1 MKKRI
6 QFLRIWVAA
15 ALISAMAMP
24 TALAQQAGNT
34 DIGLMDAKQVLITNV
49 RIFDGNSDQL
59 SAAMNILV
67 EGILIK
73 KISKDAIKPNAG
85 ADIIDGGGRA
95 LTPGF
100 IDTHTHIALVAP
112 FDQLENEYDG
122 VYVGA
127 VASQMAENMLMRGF
141 TSVRD
146 AGGASIGVMRAIN
159 EGRLVGPR
167 IFSSGAF
174 LTQTSG
180 HLDMHDYTH
189 QHRLIGGQPSQAE
202 LLGHYITA
210 DGSAEV
216 TAAVRENMR
225 KGATQIKIATNG
237 GISSRYAPL
246 DIFGFTQGEIDAA
259 VDAAGDFGTYVMAH
273 VYYDSA
279 VDRSLKAGVKSI
291 EHGNMMTATTM
302 KQLVKAGAFLS
313 IQASASQSPSPKW
326 FTVDQKAK
334 HKLARDGFF
343 KMVELAKQY
352 KAKITFSSDW
362 FGSDEAYALQSQEW
376 IARKDL
382 WTPVEILRQATGT
395 AGKLLEL
402 SGQRNPFKDG
412 KLGVIEEGA
421 YADLVIVNGN
431 PLEDITLL
439 ADPEKNL
446 KLIMKDGKI
455 IKNTF

>member
-6 QFLRIWVAA
+6 WFLIIWVAA
-15 ALISAMAMP
+15 ALISAMALPQAQAQEKKKESP
-24 TALAQQAGNT
+24 T
-34 DIGLMDAKQVLITNV
+34 QVLITNV

-67 EGILIK
+67 EGKLIK
-73 KISKDAIKPNAG
+73 KITSDAIKPNGG
-85 ADIIDGGGRA
+85 AIIVAGGGRV

-100 IDTHTHIALVAP
+100 IDTHTHLALVAP

-127 VASQMAENMLMRGF
+127 VAAQMAENMLMRGF

-146 AGGASIGVMRAIN
+146 AGGASIGVMRVIN
-159 EGRLVGPR
+159 EGRLAGPR

-180 HLDMHDYTH
+180 HLDMHDHTH
-189 QHRLIGGQPSQAE
+189 QHRMIGGHPSQAE
-202 LLGHYITA
+202 LIGHYITA
-210 DGSAEV
+210 DGAAEV
-216 TAAVRENMR
+216 MAAVRENMR

-246 DIFGFTQGEIDAA
+246 DIFGFTRGEITAA
-259 VDAAGDFGTYVMAH
+259 VDAASDFGTYVMAH
-273 VYYDSA
+273 VYYDRA
-279 VDRSLKAGVKSI
+279 IDRTLDAGVKSI
-291 EHGNMMTATTM
+291 EHGNMMTEVSM
-302 KQLVKAGAFLS
+302 KKLVDAEAFLS
-313 IQASASQSPSPKW
+313 IQASASQSPSPEW
-326 FTVDQKAK
+326 FSADQKAK

-343 KMVELAKQY
+343 QMVELAKKY
-352 KAKITFSSDW
+352 NAKVTFSSDW
-362 FGSDEAYALQSQEW
+362 FGSDDAYALQSREW

-382 WTPVEILRQATGT
+382 WSPVEILRQATGT
-395 AGKLLEL
+395 AGELLAL
-402 SGQRNPFKDG
+402 SGQRNPFKQG
-412 KLGVIEEGA
+412 KLGVVEEGA

-431 PLEDITLL
+431 PLEDITML

-446 KLIMKDGKI
+446 QLIMKDGKI
-455 IKNTF
+455 YKNTL

>member
-1 MKKRI
+1 MRK
-6 QFLRIWVAA
+6 QMFTFLAIITLVVAI
-15 ALISAMAMP
+15 ALP
-24 TALAQQAGNT
+24 QVQAQE
-34 DIGLMDAKQVLITNV
+34 KQKPNQILLTNV
-49 RIFDGNSDQL
+49 NVWDGTSDTL
-59 SAAMNILV
+59 IKVDMLV
-67 EGILIK
+67 EGNKIK
-73 KISKDAIKPNAG
+73 RIGKINAPNAVK
-85 ADIIDGGGRA
+85 IDGQGGT

-127 VASQMAENMLMRGF
+127 VAAQMAENMLMRGF

-146 AGGASIGVMRAIN
+146 AGGASIGIMRAIN
-159 EGRLVGPR
+159 EGRLIGPR

-180 HLDMHDYTH
+180 HLDMHDHTH
-189 QHRLIGGQPSQAE
+189 NHRMIGGHPSQAE

-210 DGSAEV
+210 DGPAEV
-216 TAAVRENMR
+216 MAAVRENMR

-246 DIFGFTQGEIDAA
+246 DIFGFTQGEITAA

-273 VYYDSA
+273 VYYDRA
-279 VDRSLKAGVKSI
+279 IDRTLTAGVKSI
-291 EHGNMMTATTM
+291 EHGNMMTESSM
-302 KQLVKAGAFLS
+302 KKLVEAGAFLS
-313 IQASASQSPSPKW
+313 IQASASQSPSPAW
-326 FTVDQKAK
+326 FSADQKAK

-343 KMVELAKQY
+343 KMVELAKKY

-362 FGSDEAYALQSQEW
+362 FGSDDAFALQSQEW
-376 IARKDL
+376 ITRKGL
-382 WTPVEILRQATGT
+382 WTPLEIMRQATAT
-395 AGKLLEL
+395 AGDLLAL
-402 SGQRNPFKDG
+402 SGQRNPYKNG

-421 YADLVIVNGN
+421 YADLVIVSGN
-431 PLEDITLL
+431 PLEDISLL

-446 KLIMKDGKI
+446 HLIMKDGKI
-455 IKNTF
+455 YKNTL

>member
-1 MKKRI
+1 MKNRFR
-6 QFLRIWVAA
+6 FLRIWMTA
-15 ALISAMAMP
+15 ALISAMTMP
-24 TALAQQAGNT
+24 PALAQQAGNT
-34 DIGLMDAKQVLITNV
+34 NIVLMDAKQVLINNV

-59 SAAMNILV
+59 SDGMNILI
-67 EGILIK
+67 EGKLIQ
-73 KISKDAIKPNAG
+73 KITKDAIKPNAG
-85 ADIIDGGGRA
+85 ASIINGGGRV

-100 IDTHTHIALVAP
+100 IDTHTHLALVAP

-127 VASQMAENMLMRGF
+127 VAAQMAENMLMRGF

-159 EGRLVGPR
+159 EGRLIGPR

-189 QHRLIGGQPSQAE
+189 RHRLIGGQPSQAE

-246 DIFGFTQGEIDAA
+246 DIFGFTQGEIVAA
-259 VDAAGDFGTYVMAH
+259 VDAASDFGTYVMAH

-279 VDRSLKAGVKSI
+279 VER
-291 EHGNMMTATTM
+291 
-302 KQLVKAGAFLS
+302 
-313 IQASASQSPSPKW
+313 
-326 FTVDQKAK
+326 
-334 HKLARDGFF
+334 
-343 KMVELAKQY
+343 
-352 KAKITFSSDW
+352 
-362 FGSDEAYALQSQEW
+362 
-376 IARKDL
+376 
-382 WTPVEILRQATGT
+382 
-395 AGKLLEL
+395 
-402 SGQRNPFKDG
+402 
-412 KLGVIEEGA
+412 
-421 YADLVIVNGN
+421 
-431 PLEDITLL
+431 
-439 ADPEKNL
+439 
-446 KLIMKDGKI
+446 
-455 IKNTF
+455 

>member
-1 MKKRI
+1 MTLPQAQAQEKKKE
-6 QFLRIWVAA
+6 
-15 ALISAMAMP
+15 SP
-24 TALAQQAGNT
+24 T
-34 DIGLMDAKQVLITNV
+34 QVLITNV

-67 EGILIK
+67 EGKLIK

-85 ADIIDGGGRA
+85 ADIIDGGGRV

-127 VASQMAENMLMRGF
+127 VAAKMAENMLMRGF
-141 TSVRD
+141 TNVRD

-180 HLDMHDYTH
+180 HLDMHDHTH
-189 QHRLIGGQPSQAE
+189 QHRLIGGHPSQAE

-210 DGSAEV
+210 DGPAEV

-246 DIFGFTQGEIDAA
+246 DIFGFTQGEIVAA
-259 VDAAGDFGTYVMAH
+259 VGAASDFGTYVMAH
-273 VYYDSA
+273 VYYDRA
-279 VDRSLKAGVKSI
+279 IDRTLTAGVKSI
-291 EHGNMMTATTM
+291 EHGNMMTEASM
-302 KQLVKAGAFLS
+302 KKLVEAGAFLS
-313 IQASASQSPSPKW
+313 IQASASQSPSPDW
-326 FTVDQKAK
+326 FSADQKAK
-334 HKLARDGFF
+334 HRLARDGFF
-343 KMVELAKQY
+343 KMVELAKKY
-352 KAKITFSSDW
+352 KAKVTFSSDW
-362 FGSDEAYALQSQEW
+362 FGSDEAFALQSEEW
-376 IARKDL
+376 VARKDF
-382 WTPVEILRQATGT
+382 WTPLEILRQATGT
-395 AGKLLEL
+395 AGDLLAL
-402 SGQRNPFKDG
+402 SGQRNPYKEG
-412 KLGVIEEGA
+412 KLGVIAEGA
-421 YADLVIVNGN
+421 YADLLIVDGN
-431 PLEDITLL
+431 LLEDITLL

-455 IKNTF
+455 YKNIL

>member
-1 MKKRI
+1 MRKRNLVFTMLAI
-6 QFLRIWVAA
+6 
-15 ALISAMAMP
+15 
-24 TALAQQAGNT
+24 TALVVVFALQQAEAQEKEKPLT
-34 DIGLMDAKQVLITNV
+34 QILITNV
-49 RIFDGNSDQL
+49 NVWDGTSEKIETIDV
-59 SAAMNILV
+59 LV
-67 EGILIK
+67 EGNKIK
-73 KISKDAIKPNAG
+73 RIGKINAPNAVK
-85 ADIIDGGGRA
+85 IDGQGGT

-127 VASQMAENMLMRGF
+127 VAAQMAENMLMRGF

-146 AGGASIGVMRAIN
+146 AGGASIGIMRAIN
-159 EGRLVGPR
+159 EGRLIGPR

-180 HLDMHDYTH
+180 HLDMHDHTH
-189 QHRLIGGQPSQAE
+189 NHRMIGGHPSQAE

-210 DGSAEV
+210 DGPAEV
-216 TAAVRENMR
+216 MTAVRENMR

-246 DIFGFTQGEIDAA
+246 DIFGFTQEEITAA

-273 VYYDSA
+273 VYYDRA
-279 VDRSLKAGVKSI
+279 IDRTLTAGVKSI
-291 EHGNMMTATTM
+291 EHGNMMTESSM
-302 KQLVKAGAFLS
+302 KKLVEAGAFLS
-313 IQASASQSPSPKW
+313 IQASASQSRSPAW
-326 FTVDQKAK
+326 FSADQKAK

-343 KMVELAKQY
+343 KMVELAKKY

-362 FGSDEAYALQSQEW
+362 FGSDDAFALQSQEW

-382 WTPVEILRQATGT
+382 WTPLEIMRQATAT
-395 AGKLLEL
+395 AGDLLAL
-402 SGQRNPFKDG
+402 SGQRNPHQEG

-431 PLEDITLL
+431 PLVDISLL
-439 ADPEKNL
+439 ADPEKNIL
-446 KLIMKDGKI
+446 LIMKDGKI
-455 IKNTF
+455 YKNTL

>member
-1 MKKRI
+1 MRK
-6 QFLRIWVAA
+6 QMYTFLAIITLVVAI
-15 ALISAMAMP
+15 ALP
-24 TALAQQAGNT
+24 QVQAQE
-34 DIGLMDAKQVLITNV
+34 KQKPNQILLTNV
-49 RIFDGNSDQL
+49 NVWDGTSDTL
-59 SAAMNILV
+59 IKVDMLV
-67 EGILIK
+67 EGNKIK
-73 KISKDAIKPNAG
+73 RIGKINAPNAVK
-85 ADIIDGGGRA
+85 IDGQGGT

-127 VASQMAENMLMRGF
+127 VAAQMAENMLMRGF

-146 AGGASIGVMRAIN
+146 AGGASIGIMRAIN
-159 EGRLVGPR
+159 EGRLIGPR

-180 HLDMHDYTH
+180 HLDMHDHTH
-189 QHRLIGGQPSQAE
+189 NHRMIGGHPSQAE

-210 DGSAEV
+210 DGPAEV
-216 TAAVRENMR
+216 MAAVRENMR

-246 DIFGFTQGEIDAA
+246 DIFGFTQGEITAA

-273 VYYDSA
+273 VYYDRA
-279 VDRSLKAGVKSI
+279 IDRTLTAGVKSI
-291 EHGNMMTATTM
+291 EHGNMMTESSM
-302 KQLVKAGAFLS
+302 KKLVEAGAFLS
-313 IQASASQSPSPKW
+313 IQASASQSPSPAW
-326 FTVDQKAK
+326 FSADQKAK

-343 KMVELAKQY
+343 KMVELAKKY

-362 FGSDEAYALQSQEW
+362 FGSDDAFALQSQEW
-376 IARKDL
+376 IARKGL
-382 WTPVEILRQATGT
+382 WTPLEIMRQATAT
-395 AGKLLEL
+395 AGDLLAL
-402 SGQRNPFKDG
+402 SGQRNPYKNG

-421 YADLVIVNGN
+421 YADLVIVSGN
-431 PLEDITLL
+431 PLEDISLL

-446 KLIMKDGKI
+446 HLIMKDGKI
-455 IKNTF
+455 YKNTL